1 MLTSTTFL
9 LRYLACW
16 LLAIAPLSV
25 WAQAC
30 PVDLP
35 VSQTFAVTLAPAV
48 FTVPN
53 NVTRVRV
60 IAVGA
65 SGGIVTGFANSAGG
79 GARAEGT
86 YNVASGQTVTVIVGS
101 PGANGPSEAGGGG
114 ASGAYIGSTLAVIAG
129 GGGGEDNT
137 GNGAVGTTTQAGSNG
152 GTPAGQDCSA
162 GGLGGLAGAGGQ
174 FGEIPGTAGC
184 QTGDG
189 GGGGGGLN
197 SPGGS
202 GPTTGLVAGR
212 IAPTGGG
219 QCSIAGA
226 AGGAAGAGNPA
237 GSVGVA
243 GGYGLCGGGGADF
256 RESGGGGG
264 YSGGGGGPEGQFPG
278 GGGSFVSGSAST
290 PTLVAGALT
299 TATVNGLVRICY
311 ALPIA
316 TSLAITKNNSTTTLV
331 AGSTTTYNVVISNNG
346 PGPADQA
353 VLRDPFAAGL
363 ACTAVNCASTF
374 GGASC
379 PPGGSTTIAQLQSSA
394 GIPIPVF
401 PANSSLTFAVT
412 CGVTATGL

>member
-1 MLTSTTFL
+1 MLTSIPYL
-9 LRYLACW
+9 LRCLASW
-16 LLAIAPLSV
+16 LFAIAPLSV

-35 VSQTFAVTLAPAV
+35 VSQTFAVTLTPAV

-53 NVTRVRV
+53 NVTRIRLV
-60 IAVGA
+60 AVGA
-65 SGGIVTGFANSAGG
+65 SGGVVTGSANSAGG

-86 YNVASGQTVTVIVGS
+86 YNVASGQTVTVIVGA

-137 GNGAVGTTTQAGSNG
+137 GNGAVGTTTLAGSNG
-152 GTPAGQDCSA
+152 GNPAGQDCSA

-189 GGGGGGLN
+189 GGGGGGIN
-197 SPGGS
+197 GSGGS
-202 GPTTGLVAGR
+202 GPTGLPGTRTSA
-212 IAPTGGG
+212 TGGG

-226 AGGAAGAGNPA
+226 AGGSAGTGNPA

-243 GGYGLCGGGGADF
+243 GGYGICGGGGADF

-278 GGGSFVSGSAST
+278 GGGSFVSGTAAT

-299 TATVNGLVRICY
+299 TATVDGLVRVCY
-311 ALPIA
+311 ALPVP
-316 TSLAITKNNSTTTLV
+316 TSLAITKNNSTVTLV
-331 AGSTTTYNVVISNNG
+331 AGSTTTYNIVVSNNG

-353 VLRDPFAAGL
+353 VLRDPLAAGL
-363 ACTAVNCASTF
+363 SCTSVNCASAL

-394 GIPIPVF
+394 GISLPIF
-401 PANSSLTFAVT
+401 PANSSLTFTVT
-412 CGVTATGL
+412 CGVTATGQ